1 VRVALVVE
9 DDGRSE
15 RLLEMLAPH
24 GLVPVGAD
32 DPLRI
37 ERGRVSVLKG
47 ELSRGFVAPQSGWAF
62 VPVQA
67 LFGVRRRTSD
77 RAHVLFEGGV
87 SSLGQLKVDDP
98 VVHRV
103 HGVGLYRGLVRL
115 EVQAGIEQDFVKL
128 AYRDEDVLFLPVT
141 ALEQLSRYTPASSGA
156 AVVLDR
162 LGGQT
167 WARRKGKV
175 RDHLL
180 SMAQDLLRLHGR
192 REIAVRPAY
201 APPGRRSLAFEA
213 RFPHEETPDQA
224 VAIAAVHEDLSK
236 PFPMDRLVC
245 GDVGFGKTEVALR
258 AAMRVVEHG
267 RQVAVLCP
275 TTVLAHQHYR
285 SFRQRFADDPGVRVA
300 MVSRFTPAADLPSV
314 LEDIANG
321 TVHVVVGTTALLG
334 RKVRFA
340 DLGLFV
346 VDEEHRFGVTQ
357 KERLKRM
364 RTEVDILSLSATP
377 IPRTLQMALSGVR
390 EMSLIATP
398 PPDRLAVRTS
408 LSRFT
413 EARVRDLIVTE
424 IERGGQV
431 YVVHNRIETLGKIA
445 DQVASWVPEARVLS
459 AHGQMDADVLERVLV
474 DFVDRACDV
483 LVSTAIVESGVDLP
497 NVNTMIVDRADLFGV
512 AQLYQLRGRVGR
524 GDRRATC
531 VLCVPDEL
539 PVEARRRLR
548 VIVEHQSLGSGFHVA
563 AADLELRGGGNL
575 LGAAQSG
582 NIDQVGY
589 ETWLDLL
596 EEAVH
601 AARGDLE
608 RERIDPV
615 IEVPV
620 PAFLPDAL
628 VTDPQERLTWYRR
641 IASARTERDVERAL
655 EDLETEHGDLPDE
668 ARNLGD
674 LGVTRL
680 ACHELGVVRCT
691 WLKVRVV
698 LELHPSSTLDARRIQ
713 TAAKRHPKRF
723 EVTEKPARTVS
734 VRFTPAE
741 GETPFRFLK
750 WVFAQLRRTDD

>member
-1 VRVALVVE
+1 VVE
-9 DDGRSE
+9 DHARAE

-24 GLVPVGAD
+24 GLAPEHVSGPEEM
-32 DPLRI
+32 
-37 ERGRVSVLKG
+37 ERGKISLLTG
-47 ELSRGFVAPQSGWAF
+47 DLPRGFVASAAGWAF

-67 LFGVRRRTSD
+67 LFGARHRAAE
-77 RAHVLFEGGV
+77 RAHVLFESGV
-87 SSLGQLKVDDP
+87 SSLGQLKVGDP

-103 HGVGLYRGLVRL
+103 HGVGSYRGLVRL
-115 EVQAGIEQDFVKL
+115 EVLAGIEQDFVKL
-128 AYRDEDVLFLPVT
+128 AYRDDDVLFLPVT

-156 AVVLDR
+156 EVVLDR
-162 LGGQT
+162 LGGQS

-192 REIAVRPAY
+192 REVATRRPY

-224 VAIAAVHEDLSK
+224 VAIAAVHEDLSR
-236 PFPMDRLVC
+236 PYPMDRLVC

-258 AAMRVVEHG
+258 AAMRVVENG

-275 TTVLAHQHYR
+275 TTVLAHQHNR
-285 SFRQRFADDPGVRVA
+285 SFRARFADDPELRVG
-300 MVSRFTPAADLPSV
+300 MLSRFTSPPDTRRLLEELAA
-314 LEDIANG
+314 G

-334 RKVRFA
+334 RQVRYH
-340 DLGLFV
+340 DLGLVV
-346 VDEEHRFGVTQ
+346 VDEEHRFGVKQ

-364 RTEVDILSLSATP
+364 RTEVDILALSATP
-377 IPRTLQMALSGVR
+377 IPRTLQMALSGIR

-408 LSRFT
+408 LGRFG
-413 EARVRDLIVTE
+413 EVRVRDAILTE
-424 IERGGQV
+424 LERGGQV
-431 YVVHNRIETLGKIA
+431 YVVHNRIESLGKITE
-445 DQVASWVPEARVLS
+445 QVTTWVPEARVAS
-459 AHGQMDADVLERVLV
+459 AHGQMEAQALESVLV
-474 DFVDRACDV
+474 DFVERKCDV

-531 VLCVPDEL
+531 LLCVPEDIAAD
-539 PVEARRRLR
+539 ARKRLR
-548 VIVEHQSLGSGFHVA
+548 VIVENQSLGSGFHVA

-589 ETWLDLL
+589 ETWLELL

-608 RERIDPV
+608 RERIDPI
-615 IEVPV
+615 IEMPV
-620 PAFLPDAL
+620 PAFLPDIL
-628 VTDPQERLTWYRR
+628 VKDPQERLSWYRR
-641 IASARTERDVERAL
+641 ISSARSEREVERTL
-655 EDLETEHGDLPDE
+655 EELESEHGELPE
-668 ARNLGD
+668 PARNLGD
-674 LGVTRL
+674 LAITRL
-680 ACHELGVVRCT
+680 ACRELGVVRCT
-691 WLKVRVV
+691 WLKVRVL
-698 LELHPSSTLDARRIQ
+698 LELHASSPLGAGRTGA
-713 TAAKRHPKRF
+713 AAKRHPKRF
-723 EVTEKPARTVS
+723 EMEQDHARTVA
-734 VRFTPAE
+734 VRFTPEEAR
-741 GETPFRFLK
+741 TPFRFLK
-750 WVFAQLRRTDD
+750 WVFAQLRRDEAA